1 MLKRWI
7 INFAYYL
14 DTSKSYQKR
23 KRFFYNILED
33 DKNKY
38 KKYIDIFMAILI
50 FISVGVLIREVK
62 HHVDDHLMFFS
73 NYVISFIFLIE
84 YLLRF
89 WVSSSVSKIIVAR
102 AEHDT
107 FLHREVN
114 LYKAFRDVVKVKL
127 AYMLSPMALIDLFAI
142 LPFYHEL
149 RLLRLFIL
157 FRVFKLFRYAKSL
170 QTLSSVLATKKFEFL
185 TLGIFA
191 AVVIFISSVLIYV
204 MEGNN
209 PASPIDTLYEAIY
222 WAIVTIS
229 TVGYGDMT
237 PVTHEGRFVAM
248 LVIIAGISVLAFT
261 TSLFVSA
268 FTEKLDEIREMKT
281 IEDVSKLKKFYL
293 ICGYEHVAREVARK
307 LSSHRND
314 IIVMDE
320 DEQRVAQAKKDGFT
334 TLHYNPGR
342 IESYEK
348 LGIDIEKQVK
358 AILCLRENDIENVYA
373 ALTIRSINK
382 EVFILSLLMSDA
394 NKKKMTFA
402 GINLTVYPQELVGLI
417 TKELV
422 GKPVAFEVIH
432 ELRSENA
439 DVKIDEL
446 GVTERIVEYFPT
458 VGDLGNKDFRVVLLG
473 IYKQSSDRFYFN
485 PLDDML
491 LEVGDYLLV
500 VGYQVFILE
509 FEKYLHT
516 KIKASNE

>member
-1 MLKRWI
+1 MLKRLI
-7 INFAYYL
+7 LDFAYYL

-84 YLLRF
+84 YLLRL
-89 WVSSSVSKIIVAR
+89 WVNSSISKIIVAR

-114 LYKAFRDVVKVKL
+114 LYKAFKEVLRVKL

-157 FRVFKLFRYAKSL
+157 FRVFKLFRYAKSF

-191 AVVIFISSVLIYV
+191 AIVIFISSVLIYV

-209 PASPIDTLYEAIY
+209 PDSPIETLFEAIY
-222 WAIVTIS
+222 WSIVTIS
-229 TVGYGDMT
+229 TVGYGDMV
-237 PVTHEGRFVAM
+237 PVTHEGRFVAL
-248 LVIIAGISVLAFT
+248 LVITAGISVLAFT

-268 FTEKLDEIREMKT
+268 FTEKLDEIREIKT

-293 ICGYEHVAREVARK
+293 ICGYENVSREVARK
-307 LSSHRND
+307 LSKSGND
-314 IIVMDE
+314 IIIMDE
-320 DEQRVAQAKKDGFT
+320 NAERIEQAKKDGYT
-334 TLHYNPGR
+334 ALNYNPGR
-342 IESYEK
+342 VESYEK
-348 LGIDIEKQVK
+348 LNINIDKNVK

-373 ALTIRSINK
+373 ALTIRSISK
-382 EVFILSLLMSDA
+382 DVFILSLLMSDTNR
-394 NKKKMTFA
+394 NKLDFA
-402 GINLTVYPQELVGLI
+402 GINTVVYPQELVGLI

-439 DVKIDEL
+439 DVQIDEL
-446 GVTERIVEYFPT
+446 GVTQRIVDNFPT
-458 VGDLGNKDFRVVLLG
+458 VGELGNKDFRVVLLG
-473 IYKQSSDRFYFN
+473 VYKHKADRFYFN
-485 PLDDML
+485 PLDETV

-516 KIKASNE
+516 KVRNG

>member
-7 INFAYYL
+7 LDFAYYL

-33 DKNKY
+33 DKNRY
-38 KKYIDIFMAILI
+38 KKYIDIFMITLI

-62 HHVDDHLMFFS
+62 FHVNDYLMFFS
-73 NYVISFIFLIE
+73 NYIISFIFFVE
-84 YLLRF
+84 YMLRL

-107 FLHREVN
+107 FLHREIN
-114 LYKAFRDVVKVKL
+114 LAKAFKQILKVKL
-127 AYMLSPMALIDLFAI
+127 NYMASPKAIIDLFAI
-142 LPFYHEL
+142 LPFFHEL
-149 RLLRLFIL
+149 RLLRIFIL
-157 FRVFKLFRYAKSL
+157 FRVFKLFRYAKSF

-191 AVVIFISSVLIYV
+191 SVVIFVSSVLIYV

-209 PASPIDTLYEAIY
+209 PESPINTLFQALY
-222 WAIVTIS
+222 WSIVTIS
-229 TVGYGDMT
+229 TVGYGDIVPIT
-237 PVTHEGRFVAM
+237 TEGRFVAT
-248 LVIIAGISVLAFT
+248 LVIMAGIAVLAFT

-268 FTEKLDEIREMKT
+268 FTEKLDEIREIKT

-293 ICGYEHVAREVARK
+293 ICGYEQVSREVARK
-307 LSSHRND
+307 LSARGSS
-314 IIVMDE
+314 IIIMD
-320 DEQRVAQAKKDGFT
+320 DDQSRVAMAKKDGYT
-334 TLHYNPGR
+334 ALHYNPGR
-342 IESYEK
+342 VDSYEK
-348 LGIDIEKQVK
+348 LNINMDKQIK
-358 AILCLRENDIENVYA
+358 AVLCLREDDIENVYA

-382 EVFILSLLMSDA
+382 DVFILSLLMSDA
-394 NKKKMTFA
+394 NRKKLDFA
-402 GINLTVYPQELVGLI
+402 GIDKIVYPQELVGLI

-446 GVTERIVEYFPT
+446 GITQRIVDNFPT
-458 VGDLGNKDFRVVLLG
+458 VGDLGNKEFRVVLLG
-473 IYKQSSDRFYFN
+473 IYKYDHDRFFFN
-485 PLDDML
+485 PIDDTL

-500 VGYQVFILE
+500 VGYEIFILE

-516 KIKASNE
+516 KVRNG

>member
-1 MLKRWI
+1 MLKRLI
-7 INFAYYL
+7 LDFAYYL

-84 YLLRF
+84 YLLRL
-89 WVSSSVSKIIVAR
+89 WVNSSVSKIIVAR

-114 LYKAFRDVVKVKL
+114 LYKAFKEVLRVKL

-157 FRVFKLFRYAKSL
+157 FRVFKLFRYAKSF

-191 AVVIFISSVLIYV
+191 AIVIFISSVLIYV

-209 PASPIDTLYEAIY
+209 PDSPIETLFEAIY
-222 WAIVTIS
+222 WSIVTIS
-229 TVGYGDMT
+229 TVGYGDMV
-237 PVTHEGRFVAM
+237 PVTHEGRFVAL
-248 LVIIAGISVLAFT
+248 LVITAGISVLAFT

-268 FTEKLDEIREMKT
+268 FTEKLDEIREIKT

-293 ICGYEHVAREVARK
+293 ICGYENVSREVARK
-307 LSSHRND
+307 LSKSGND
-314 IIVMDE
+314 IIIMDE
-320 DEQRVAQAKKDGFT
+320 SAERIEQAKKDGYT
-334 TLHYNPGR
+334 ALNYNPGR
-342 IESYEK
+342 VESYEK
-348 LGIDIEKQVK
+348 LNINIDKNVK

-373 ALTIRSINK
+373 ALTIRSISK
-382 EVFILSLLMSDA
+382 DVFILSLLMSDA
-394 NKKKMTFA
+394 NRNKLDFA
-402 GINLTVYPQELVGLI
+402 GINTVVYPQELVGLI

-439 DVKIDEL
+439 DVQIDEL
-446 GVTERIVEYFPT
+446 GVTQRIVDNFPT
-458 VGDLGNKDFRVVLLG
+458 VGELGNKDFRVVLLG
-473 IYKQSSDRFYFN
+473 VYKHKQDQFYFN
-485 PLDDML
+485 PLDDTV

-516 KIKASNE
+516 KVRNG